1 MANRTLSTATDMGN
15 EILNAEV
22 LTAHLEY
29 VAQAVAQMEI
39 ALGALIGALSATLMS
54 LSKPDSG
61 KKDE

>member
-29 VAQAVAQMEI
+29 VAQAVAQM
-39 ALGALIGALSATLMS
+39 S